1 LSVLVRAT
9 VLDAKPCVVVQ
20 AGSVIAIL
28 TMNFQFPHVAEL
40 TDWVLLHAINIEM
53 LSARV

>member
-1 LSVLVRAT
+1 
-9 VLDAKPCVVVQ
+9 VQ